1 MTLQYFILPTL
12 SDDDQIGDRERK
24 IYNATSSRFKF
35 WLNWFVFTRIED
47 LKWSEVKFS
56 NELKS

>member
-47 LKWSEVKFS
+47 LK
-56 NELKS
+56 